1 MCELCHQ
8 NKFVFVYFKS
18 FGDCVDKQL
27 PFRTQ
32 GDLKLVVMAC
42 NILRYFKLYCIMFC
56 KVCKKLKWSFLTFFD
71 ISIHA
76 EWDNYNNFNKVL
88 VNHDLIRFT
97 QYIHVHYT
105 SLRES
110 RPYNFF
116 HLNLHQGLLQ
126 TFLTS
131 LNVELLYF
139 CVFVRKTICN
149 TYSIIF

>member
-1 MCELCHQ
+1 
-8 NKFVFVYFKS
+8 
-18 FGDCVDKQL
+18 
-27 PFRTQ
+27 
-32 GDLKLVVMAC
+32 MAC

-105 SLRES
+105 SLRET

-149 TYSIIF
+149 TYSIIFWDSQYRDYRYYCAAYPKTSFLSLSIQCIIYNGQKF